1 MRNLETHTLS
11 KAHSACSGPADAGIG
26 NMGLELPDHL
36 NFQEQPSMGLF
47 NKIFQFR
54 NFDKSFNFLKD
65 ALQDKQNILMC
76 WTEPRSHWSVA
87 SGLHHHQ
94 LRQ

>member
-11 KAHSACSGPADAGIG
+11 KVHSTCSGPVDAGIG
-26 NMGLELPDHL
+26 NMGLELLDHL
-36 NFQEQPSMGLF
+36 NFQEKPRMGLF

-65 ALQDKQNILMC
+65 ALQAKQNILMC
-76 WTEPRSHWSVA
+76 WTQPRSHRSVA
-87 SGLHHHQ
+87 SGLYHHQ